1 MSKRAF
7 IVRNLSSL
15 FPNQK
20 GIVLPVVMVFMVLSQ
35 TVYWGVLHLNQINS
49 QQYKQFQA
57 YYQAEIQ
64 NSMVDHLLIDDDSVF
79 ALTLENQLFDHLL
92 KQHDLMVKNL
102 AIESWLLEKPQV
114 GLARL
119 SSAVDRE
126 RLFLYRQLVYLD
138 QEQLDYCLLFQDI
151 ECFGQLN
158 SNGTY
163 DPKSFNLAFVNTD
176 TFDSLQ
182 AQLVDDGFVLNHT
195 LKRNFLDALA
205 NSDFSEINFKFNLG
219 YVSIFQ
225 LSDLTYQYTT
235 QLKHIDYSVTKRK
248 PIRTTQYLLI
258 WQGYIYERASPVNK

>member
-15 FPNQK
+15 FPNQQ

-35 TVYWGVLHLNQINS
+35 TVYWGVLHLNLINS

-126 RLFLYRQLVYLD
+126 KGVLYRD
-138 QEQLDYCLLFQDI
+138 R
-151 ECFGQLN
+151 
-158 SNGTY
+158 
-163 DPKSFNLAFVNTD
+163 KSV
-176 TFDSLQ
+176 
-182 AQLVDDGFVLNHT
+182 V
-195 LKRNFLDALA
+195 
-205 NSDFSEINFKFNLG
+205 
-219 YVSIFQ
+219 
-225 LSDLTYQYTT
+225 
-235 QLKHIDYSVTKRK
+235 
-248 PIRTTQYLLI
+248 
-258 WQGYIYERASPVNK
+258 